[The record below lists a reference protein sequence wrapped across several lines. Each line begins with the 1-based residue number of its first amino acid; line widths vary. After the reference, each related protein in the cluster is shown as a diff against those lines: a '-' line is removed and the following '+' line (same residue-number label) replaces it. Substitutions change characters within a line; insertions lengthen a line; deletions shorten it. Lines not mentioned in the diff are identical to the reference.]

1 MLAVEIQLKEAVM
14 MKQPDGEKLAQELVA
29 MRELIEGHE
38 NMQQLLDLAAD
49 EADRRAVGQERSRQ
63 LAWRV
68 AGAFGSLALLSIAV
82 AGGAVVTALRPPP
95 PAEVLVV
102 DKTDGVVQPLMSLA
116 AFQMAP
122 EEATIRRNVNT
133 FVLAREGYSYEQ
145 ADTHYY
151 TTAAFLSPRLQGQWG
166 QLWDKSNADSPP
178 NKYKKDR
185 RVRIKV
191 GAITVLR
198 NGLGHAIGARASF
211 TRAELLNDV
220 PESLPTNWLASIS
233 FHWVNQ
239 PTNERD
245 RRINDLGM
253 EITDYTADRDL
264 GAIKPAPNVVVGQ
277 ADAQQPKPSP
287 MALVAPGNVQQVAP

>member
-1 MLAVEIQLKEAVM
+1 
-14 MKQPDGEKLAQELVA
+14 MKQQPDSDKLAQELAA
-29 MRELIEGHE
+29 MRHLIEGHE
-38 NMQQLLDLAAD
+38 NIKQLLDLAAD
-49 EADRRAVGQERSRQ
+49 EADRRALGQERSRQ

-68 AGAFGSLALLSIAV
+68 AGAFGSLAILAVAV
-82 AGGAVVTALRPPP
+82 AGGAVATALRPAP

-102 DKTDGVVQPLMSLA
+102 DRKDGVVQPLISLA
-116 AFQMAP
+116 AFQIAP

-133 FVLAREGYSYEQ
+133 FVLAREGYTYEQ

-151 TTAAFLSPRLQGQWG
+151 TTAAFLSPQLQGQWS
-166 QLWDKSNADSPP
+166 QLWDKSNVESPP
-178 NKYKKDR
+178 NRYKKDR
-185 RVRIKV
+185 RVRVKV

-198 NGLGHAIGARASF
+198 NGLGAAIGARVSF

-220 PESLPTNWLASIS
+220 PEGPPTNWIASIS
-233 FHWVNQ
+233 FRWVNQ

-264 GAIKPAPNVVVGQ
+264 GAIKPTPNAMPVRAEAFQ
-277 ADAQQPKPSP
+277 SKPSP

>member
-1 MLAVEIQLKEAVM
+1 MK
-14 MKQPDGEKLAQELVA
+14 KQPDSEKLAQELAA
-29 MRELIEGHE
+29 MRQLIEGHE

-49 EADRRAVGQERSRQ
+49 EADRRALGQERSRQ

-68 AGAFGSLALLSIAV
+68 TGAFGSLALLAIAV
-82 AGGAVVTALRPPP
+82 AGGAVATALRPAP

-102 DKTDGVVQPLMSLA
+102 DRTDGVVQPLVSLA

-133 FVLAREGYSYEQ
+133 FVLAREGYTYEQ

-151 TTAAFLSPRLQGQWG
+151 TTAAFLSPQLQGQWG
-166 QLWDKSNADSPP
+166 QLWDKSNVESPP

-185 RVRIKV
+185 RVRVKV

-198 NGLGHAIGARASF
+198 NGLGAVIGARASF

-220 PESLPTNWLASIS
+220 PEGPPTNWIASIS

-264 GAIKPAPNVVVGQ
+264 GAIKPTPNAMPVQ
-277 ADAQQPKPSP
+277 ADAVQPKPSP

>member
-1 MLAVEIQLKEAVM
+1 MK
-14 MKQPDGEKLAQELVA
+14 KQPDSEKLALELA
-29 MRELIEGHE
+29 AARELIEGHG

-49 EADRRAVGQERSRQ
+49 ESDRRALAQEHSRR

-68 AGAFGSLALLSIAV
+68 AGGFGGLAFVALVVAAGAV
-82 AGGAVVTALRPPP
+82 ATAMRPAPPP
-95 PAEVLVV
+95 EVLVV
-102 DKTDGVVQPLMSLA
+102 DKGEGVVQPLISLA
-116 AFQMAP
+116 DFQMAP

-133 FVLAREGYSYEQ
+133 FVPACEGYSYEQ

-151 TTAAFLSPRLQGQWG
+151 TCAAFMSPQLQGKWAQKWE
-166 QLWDKSNADSPP
+166 KSNLDSPP

-191 GAITVLR
+191 GAIAVQR
-198 NGLGHAIGARASF
+198 NGLGKAIGARVSY
-211 TRAELLNDV
+211 TRTELVNDADD
-220 PESLPTNWLASIS
+220 SQPTNWIANIS
-233 FHWVNQ
+233 FRWVNQ

-264 GAIKPAPNVVVGQ
+264 GVARPVPPRAPAQ
-277 ADAQQPKPSP
+277 ASQRQPST
-287 MALVAPGNVQQVAP
+287 MALVAPGNQQQVAP